1 VRATGQSDEPEGLLP
16 KRIHQA
22 SNFRNYCI
30 QQTDDWDYPKQIQE
44 EWDKIQNKFTESKL
58 KRISTQN
65 ISMTD
70 ETSNGQE
77 QVTFHLN

>member
-1 VRATGQSDEPEGLLP
+1 MNQKVFCQNEYTKQAISGIIAFN
-16 KRIHQA
+16 KRMIGI
-22 SNFRNYCI
+22 I
-30 QQTDDWDYPKQIQE
+30 QNKYESIKE
-44 EWDKIQNKFTESKL
+44 ERDKIQNKFTESKL

-65 ISMTD
+65 MSMTD